1 MSTTEEIILQ
11 MRQEFDSLLEYVIS
25 GSEGGLGEDRG
36 AEPRSAYDLEV
47 GVFRRVMELGRT
59 SMEAS
64 LCREV
69 ERHRSSST
77 PDAAGEP
84 LPYHSERKRSLM
96 TIFGKVRFAR
106 SYYYEAGRGGR
117 CPMDAALN
125 LPKKGV
131 SDLLRECQEL
141 LSVSTAYHSVGTIL
155 GKLFGRTISSR
166 EMQSE
171 VLEEAKEVVAYYAQS
186 EPVTPD
192 PCASILVLQA
202 DGKGVPL
209 IKEAKEEAKERLGKG
224 EKTGKKKEA
233 IVTAVY
239 SVAPMKR
246 TPMEFLLVLFPSFR
260 GPFGI
265 PVRMLGPNEIVP
277 DQDDRVLNRDGSG
290 PSLEPRPTKER
301 PKPKNKWLWATLDGK
316 EAAVEFAA
324 QEVKRQDGPSIQH
337 RIALTDGS
345 EPLQQ
350 RVRSRLKGFTLIL
363 DFIHVDEYLWKAAN
377 GLLGEKAPQRTEWVA
392 ARSLTL
398 LLGNTHTVIAEF
410 RQIASTLDD
419 SPTQAGPLLT
429 AAAYFERNLAFMRYN
444 QYLDE
449 GFPICTGVIEGA
461 CRHLVKDRCELSGM
475 QWTKDGA
482 EAILHLRSVAENGD
496 WEDFHVFRR
505 DRRRTALYS
514 LPSLL
519 TPPPYRLPSDTRISG
534 PDPSCPN
541 SLLTRFIPPPLAQTS
556 VSPLLC

>member
-1 MSTTEEIILQ
+1 MSTTEEIVSQ
-11 MRQEFDSLLEYVIS
+11 MRKEFDSLLEYVIS
-25 GSEGGLGEDRG
+25 GSEGDLREDRR
-36 AEPRSAYDLEV
+36 AEPRSAYDLEC
-47 GVFRRVMELGRT
+47 GVFRRVMDLGRT
-59 SMEAS
+59 GMEVF
-64 LCREV
+64 LYREA
-69 ERHRSSST
+69 ERHRCSST
-77 PDAAGEP
+77 SDGAGEP
-84 LPYHSERKRSLM
+84 LAYHSERKRSLV
-96 TIFGKVRFAR
+96 TIFGKVRFTR

-125 LPKKGV
+125 LPRKGV

-155 GKLFGRTISSR
+155 GKLFGRTVSSR

-171 VLEEAKEVVAYYAQS
+171 VLEEAKEVAAYYAQS

-192 PCASILVLQA
+192 LCATILVMQA

-239 SVAPMKR
+239 TVAPMKR
-246 TPMEFLLVLFPSFR
+246 TPMEFLLGLFPSFR
-260 GPFGI
+260 GPFGA
-265 PVRMLGPNEIVP
+265 PGRALGPGERAP
-277 DQDDRVLNRDGSG
+277 DQDGSG
-290 PSLEPRPTKER
+290 LSLEPRSTQGR
-301 PKPKNKWLWATLDGK
+301 PKPQNKWLWATLDGK

-324 QEVKRQDGPSIQH
+324 HEVARQEGPSIQH

-350 RVRSRLKGFTLIL
+350 RVRSRLSGFTLIL

-377 GLLGEKAPQRTEWVA
+377 GLLGEKAPERTQWVA

-398 LLGNTHTVIAEF
+398 LRGDTHAVIAEF
-410 RQIASTLDD
+410 RQLASTSDG
-419 SPTQAGPLLT
+419 SPTQAGSLLT
-429 AAAYFERNLAFMRYN
+429 AAAYFERNLPFMHYD
-444 QYLDE
+444 QYLAE

-496 WEDFHVFRR
+496 WEAFHAFRR
-505 DRRRTALYS
+505 DRRRTVLYS

-519 TPPPYRLPSDTRISG
+519 PSSPNRLPSDPRISG
-534 PDPSCPN
+534 SDPSCSKS
-541 SLLTRFIPPPLAQTS
+541 SLSCFFAPPHSGPSAS
-556 VSPLLC
+556 ALLC